1 MQSVWSQLA
10 GKYVNGDLVEQPHGL
25 ASITSFAV
33 VGILTMASFAP
44 LFLENESPKSRT
56 FGPFKP
62 NIEVLSGR
70 AAMLGFTGLLLV
82 ELLKGNT
89 PVF

>member
-1 MQSVWSQLA
+1 
-10 GKYVNGDLVEQPHGL
+10 
-25 ASITSFAV
+25 
-33 VGILTMASFAP
+33 MASLAP
-44 LFLENESPKSRT
+44 LILENESPKSRT

-89 PVF
+89 AVF